1 MIDRLTRILYN
12 NQFYKYPIQPLDALT
27 KLGPVEVFRC
37 LTSYMIENLSLGN
50 GKESNFEDW
59 VVSRFGRRL
68 YEIFFKTYSEK
79 LWGIPCNTLDADFA
93 TQRIKRFSLY
103 EALKSALMLNNT
115 GKHKTLV
122 EKFAYPNEGSGKIY
136 ELMAGSVCENGG
148 NILLN
153 TYVKRVIN
161 SNGTVSGLEL
171 ADGTARNYDHIVST
185 MPLTQL
191 VLRMDGM
198 NETAI
203 KSAKS
208 LRFRNTILVYLKI
221 ESENLFP
228 DNWIYVHSTKL
239 KLGRITNFRNWSSEL
254 YGEEKTTI
262 VALEYWCNDSD
273 RIWSMDD
280 TELIDLGKKDIVQ
293 TGLAHSDAVSG
304 GHIVKIH
311 RCYPVYHEGYKELLK
326 PVISNLN
333 QIKNLTVIGRYG
345 SFKYNN
351 QDHSILMG
359 ILAAENIVNNAQN
372 DLWSVNTDYEYQ
384 EAALI
389 SESGL
394 VRLN

>member
-1 MIDRLTRILYN
+1 LAVTVERYRGGLNKIKVGIIGAGPAGLTCAYQLTKAGINVDVYETSDSVGGLAKTIELWNQRVDLGPHRFFSRDVRVNELWLEVIGTEYSMIDRLTRILYN

-153 TYVKRVIN
+153 TLCKESYQLKRH
-161 SNGTVSGLEL
+161 GFR
-171 ADGTARNYDHIVST
+171 ARACRWNC
-185 MPLTQL
+185 QK
-191 VLRMDGM
+191 LR
-198 NETAI
+198 
-203 KSAKS
+203 SYC
-208 LRFRNTILVYLKI
+208 F
-221 ESENLFP
+221 
-228 DNWIYVHSTKL
+228 
-239 KLGRITNFRNWSSEL
+239 
-254 YGEEKTTI
+254 
-262 VALEYWCNDSD
+262 
-273 RIWSMDD
+273 
-280 TELIDLGKKDIVQ
+280 
-293 TGLAHSDAVSG
+293 
-304 GHIVKIH
+304 
-311 RCYPVYHEGYKELLK
+311 
-326 PVISNLN
+326 
-333 QIKNLTVIGRYG
+333 
-345 SFKYNN
+345 
-351 QDHSILMG
+351 
-359 ILAAENIVNNAQN
+359 NNATHSACVEDGWN
-372 DLWSVNTDYEYQ
+372 E
-384 EAALI
+384 
-389 SESGL
+389 
-394 VRLN
+394 